1 MFKWVYVSLLRAIL
15 CHAVVG
21 GNLCTASPP
30 SEKIGE
36 VGFFF
41 GGEEAAVQ
49 FYGSLVK
56 VAFRRF

>member
-1 MFKWVYVSLLRAIL
+1 MFKWVYVSLLREFL

-21 GNLCTASPP
+21 GHLCTASPP

-36 VGFFF
+36 GGIFF

-49 FYGSLVK
+49 FYGS
-56 VAFRRF
+56 